1 MEAKIVDYYVVYYID
16 MGTYSYVHSVELVR
30 RRAFSVE
37 LWASSFPNVLTN
49 RKGSPVSVCLPLFL
63 VRTRC
68 GIDLKHRINVLTEEY
83 SSSSSMD
90 LVKDKLAE
98 KLRGEYKFS
107 PEFKL
112 WVL

>member
-1 MEAKIVDYYVVYYID
+1 MEAEIVDYHMVYYID
-16 MGTYSYVHSVELVR
+16 IGTYSYVHSVELVR
-30 RRAFSVE
+30 KLTSAD
-37 LWASSFPNVLTN
+37 LWSSSFPNVLTN

-63 VRTRC
+63 VRTRR
-68 GIDLKHRINVLTEEY
+68 GIDLKHRINVLTDQY
-83 SSSSSMD
+83 SSSSSME
-90 LVKDKLAE
+90 LVKYKLAE